1 MSKGCKAHF
10 KKLPD
15 NNIYFPRLYNVQMY
29 NVHCTMQ
36 CFGSAKV
43 FMRIRIRIQDPKHVH
58 MDPDRDAYPDPIL
71 DSDPR
76 G

>member
-1 MSKGCKAHF
+1 
-10 KKLPD
+10 
-15 NNIYFPRLYNVQMY
+15 MY
-29 NVHCTMQ
+29 NVHGTMQ

-71 DSDPR
+71 DPDPR